1 MAIDDLLDEHEQSE
15 RVRTWIRKNGAGIV
29 GGVVIGIAV
38 IGGWQWW
45 QKEQVGQL
53 AQANA
58 RYDAVTRSLRSKDL
72 DEAAKEVAAL
82 EAGKASIYA
91 DLAAL
96 ELAKAQVE
104 AGKNDDAIAT
114 LRGLKTEGDFKLLI
128 DQRIARL
135 LIETGKA
142 DEALSLLADA
152 QDSASLEI
160 RGDALIAQDKRDEA
174 RELYTKSLAALDV
187 AAPQRRLVETK
198 LMDAGGTVADPAVE
212 QI

>member
-15 RVRTWIRKNGAGIV
+15 RVRTWIRKNGAGIL
-29 GGVVIGIAV
+29 GGVVLGIAV

-45 QKEQVGQL
+45 QKDQVGKL
-53 AQANA
+53 ADANT
-58 RYDAVTRSLRSKDL
+58 RYDAVTRSLQSKNL

-82 EAGKASIYA
+82 EGGKASIYA

-114 LRGLKTEGDFKLLI
+114 LRGLKAEGEFKLLI
-128 DQRIARL
+128 EQRIARL

-142 DEALSLLADA
+142 EEAVKLLAA
-152 QDSASLEI
+152 AEDSVSLEV
-160 RGDALIAQDKRDEA
+160 RGDALIAQNKRDEA
-174 RELYTKSLAALDV
+174 RELYSKALAKLDV
-187 AAPQRRLVETK
+187 AAPQHRLLEVK
-198 LMDAGGTVADPAVE
+198 LTDAGGTVADPAAGK
-212 QI
+212 I